1 MMVWPFKPEML
12 CWQGLQHL
20 MDVALKNYA
29 NENYTPF
36 G

>member
-1 MMVWPFKPEML
+1 MMAWPYKPKTL
-12 CWQGLQHL
+12 CRQGLQQLVH
-20 MDVALKNYA
+20 VTAKNYA